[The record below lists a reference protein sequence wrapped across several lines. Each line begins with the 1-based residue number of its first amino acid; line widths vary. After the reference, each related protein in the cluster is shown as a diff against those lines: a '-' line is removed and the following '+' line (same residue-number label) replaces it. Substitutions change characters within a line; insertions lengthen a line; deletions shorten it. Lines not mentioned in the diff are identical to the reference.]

1 MVNMIEIKSIKLTP
15 FTKMSATVHGILG
28 FIIAVV
34 FSIVVLILQ
43 AVGTI
48 PDLGFNS
55 IIGLGLPLIILLQ
68 IGAFFS
74 TILVG
79 FFSVLVYN
87 ILVPKL
93 GGLKLEFD
101 NDVVNKIPVIP
112 FSLIISA
119 IIAVWAFIMGLMLA
133 AVITPM
139 YSLISSMPNN
149 MTSNITSA
157 AGINLPSGAGFEA
170 IFIVALIIGLPI
182 LVFVFGFIYSAIIAI
197 LYNYVVSRVA
207 KISLKFESINGNLNE
222 LKNIPLLPN
231 ALVIGLI
238 SAIIGII
245 PSIIFKNYTEFIY
258 NFVIYFAA
266 VALIAY
272 IYNFLAPKIGSIKV
286 KLE

>member
-1 MVNMIEIKSIKLTP
+1 MVGIIEIKSIKLTP

-34 FSIVVLILQ
+34 FSIAVVILQ
-43 AVGTI
+43 AVKII

-55 IIGLGLPLIILLQ
+55 IAGLGLPLIILLP
-68 IGAFFS
+68 IGAFFI
-74 TILVG
+74 TIVVS

-87 ILVPKL
+87 NLVPKL

-101 NDVVNKIPVIP
+101 GDVVNKIPVIP
-112 FSLIISA
+112 FALIISA
-119 IIAVWAFIMGLMLA
+119 IIAVWTFIMGLVLA
-133 AVITPM
+133 GVITPM
-139 YSLISSMPNN
+139 YSLIGSMPNN

-157 AGINLPSGAGFEA
+157 AGVNLPTGAGFEA

-182 LVFVFGFIYSAIIAI
+182 LAFVFGFIYSAIIAL

-207 KISLKFESINGNLNE
+207 KISLKFESINNTINE
-222 LKNIPLLPN
+222 LKHIPVLPN

-238 SAIIGII
+238 FAIIGII

-258 NFVIYFAA
+258 NFVMYFAV
-266 VALIAY
+266 VALTAY